1 MFGNTTETQWKV
13 AIGRSRRR
21 SRRGQNVMIATQG
34 RSFIKLNKLSLIAVR
49 VAISLVLHPTHG
61 HALGTESERA
71 ACTPDVFRLC
81 SSEIPNIDRII
92 ACMNAKRA
100 SLSTHAG

>member
-1 MFGNTTETQWKV
+1 
-13 AIGRSRRR
+13 
-21 SRRGQNVMIATQG
+21 MIATQG
-34 RSFIKLNKLSLIAVR
+34 RSFIKLIRISLNAVR
-49 VAISLVLHPTHG
+49 VAISMVLHPTQG

-100 SLSTHAG
+100 SLSTPCRLVFDKELPGGTAQNSLPAP

>member
-1 MFGNTTETQWKV
+1 MT
-13 AIGRSRRR
+13 
-21 SRRGQNVMIATQG
+21 ATRG
-34 RSFIKLNKLSLIAVR
+34 RSFIKLSKFGWIAAR
-49 VAISLVLHPTHG
+49 VAITLVLHPTLG

-92 ACMNAKRA
+92 ACMKAKRA
-100 SLSTHAG
+100 SLSTPCRLVFEKELPGDAAQNSQPAP